1 MAIVT
6 TAGYATA
13 LSLLWL
19 NPIYEPDSVRGGKA
33 ASVVEKWVPGLNE
46 TAAQAFTT

>member
-1 MAIVT
+1 MASVT

-19 NPIYEPDSVRGGKA
+19 NPIYDPVERRFEGKLENIC
-33 ASVVEKWVPGLNE
+33 S
-46 TAAQAFTT
+46 